1 METQKGF
8 ITELAEL
15 VDRHRARR
23 SASASASEVSRSRW
37 KATAHWLLPNG
48 GTIILITLLILTQ
61 SVWAQNRSAP
71 NSSSMTAISYQGRL
85 LDSNGLPVDDSGLSM
100 TFRLYN
106 TDTGG
111 VPLWSEGQISVPVQ
125 DGLFHVL
132 LGSIEPIPVVLL
144 ADSGTL
150 WLGVQIGT
158 DTEMS
163 PREQIA
169 SVPYAIV
176 ASTVLNAGITTEKI
190 ADQAVTQAKLG
201 PDVNLLPPPGS
212 ITTTMIADGAV
223 TGSKLAPGTLDIT
236 GDLAVTGNVS
246 LGGTLDGPYA
256 YWADY
261 RSYIRLLA
269 ASGAN
274 AANLCPEG
282 GEPVGIV
289 SPKQSI
295 NFRTGFEIAQANYP
309 NAGTCVNVH
318 SFAACGSLMADAI
331 YPYAAESCSEDFQG
345 QWAPFYWWNGEPS
358 DDVTY
363 TLLGQGIGCRL
374 IRYACVQITP

>member
-8 ITELAEL
+8 ITELVEL

-23 SASASASEVSRSRW
+23 SASASASEVSRSRL
-37 KATAHWLLPNG
+37 KATAHWFLPNG

-71 NSSSMTAISYQGRL
+71 NSSSMTTISYQGRL

-100 TFRLYN
+100 TFRLYD

-111 VPLWSEGQISVPVQ
+111 VPVWSEGHISVPVQ

-132 LGSIEPIPVVLL
+132 LGSIEPIPVALL

-158 DTEMS
+158 DTEMV

-176 ASTVLNAGITTEKI
+176 ASTVLDAGITTEKI

-201 PDVNLLPPPGS
+201 SDINLLPPPGS

-261 RSYIRLLA
+261 RSHIWSLA
-269 ASGAN
+269 ASGAD
-274 AANLCPEG
+274 AADLCPEG
-282 GEPVGIV
+282 GTPVGV
-289 SPKQSI
+289 VGPKQSLALH
-295 NFRTGFEIAQANYP
+295 TGFEIAQANYP
-309 NAGTCVNVH
+309 NGGTCINVH
-318 SFAACGSLMADAI
+318 AIAVCGPLH
-331 YPYAAESCSEDFQG
+331 YPYEAESCSEDFQG
-345 QWAPFYWWNGEPS
+345 KWAPFYWWNGEPS
-358 DDVTY
+358 ADVTY
-363 TLLGQGIGCRL
+363 NILGSGIGCYS
-374 IRYACVQITP
+374 IKYACVQVTP